1 MKLCFLGI
9 GRLEF
14 NMKNVFI
21 VICLFSAMSAHAD
34 VDTLIYQPKILSP
47 ELKSD
52 LDVAEYKWLL
62 GLKLGQMLPENS
74 DSSSKIGFSA
84 NYLIWE
90 QWYATAQI
98 DLNEWQLTPNT
109 TESAIAWSVGAG
121 YSVLQGA
128 AYITDGLTLP
138 WQMYAQL
145 NVGEQSLK
153 QASSTFASGALGWQL
168 SNDNNYA
175 ALEWRH
181 FQINDDRLKQLNSD
195 KGYEWSITFGKYF

>member
-1 MKLCFLGI
+1 MKYIIAL
-9 GRLEF
+9 
-14 NMKNVFI
+14 
-21 VICLFSAMSAHAD
+21 LFVLSMGSSYAE
-34 VDTLIYQPKILSP
+34 VDELIYQPKILSP

-52 LDVAEYKWLL
+52 LDVEEYKWLL
-62 GLKLGQMLPENS
+62 GLKLGQLLAENS
-74 DSSSKIGFSA
+74 DSSSKLGISA

-98 DLNEWQLTPNT
+98 DLNNWQLTPNT

-145 NVGEQSLK
+145 NVGEQLLK
-153 QASSTFASGALGWQL
+153 QSSSTFASGALGWQL

-181 FQINDDRLKQLNSD
+181 FQINDDRLKQLDSD

>member
-1 MKLCFLGI
+1 MK
-9 GRLEF
+9 
-14 NMKNVFI
+14 MKSGLLFFIMVFSMLAQAEI
-21 VICLFSAMSAHAD
+21 D
-34 VDTLIYQPKILSP
+34 ELIYQPKILSP

-52 LDVAEYKWLL
+52 LDVDEHKWLL
-62 GLKLGQMLPENS
+62 GLKIGQMLAENS
-74 DSSSKIGFSA
+74 GSSSKFGVSA
-84 NYLIWE
+84 NYLVWE
-90 QWYATAQI
+90 QWYAAAQI

-145 NVGEQSLK
+145 NVGEQILK
-153 QASSTFASGALGWQL
+153 QKSSTFASGALGWQL

-181 FQINDDRLKQLNSD
+181 FQINDDRLKQLDSD
-195 KGYEWSITFGKYF
+195 KGYEWSIIFGKYF

>member
-1 MKLCFLGI
+1 MKYIIAL
-9 GRLEF
+9 
-14 NMKNVFI
+14 
-21 VICLFSAMSAHAD
+21 LFVLSMGSSYAE
-34 VDTLIYQPKILSP
+34 VDELIYQPKILSP

-52 LDVAEYKWLL
+52 LDVEEYKWLL
-62 GLKLGQMLPENS
+62 GLKLGQLLAENS
-74 DSSSKIGFSA
+74 DSSSKLGISA

-145 NVGEQSLK
+145 NVGEQLLK
-153 QASSTFASGALGWQL
+153 QSSSTFASGALGWQL

-181 FQINDDRLKQLNSD
+181 FQINDDRLKQLDSD

>member
-1 MKLCFLGI
+1 
-9 GRLEF
+9 
-14 NMKNVFI
+14 MKNI
-21 VICLFSAMSAHAD
+21 IALLFVLSMGSSYAE
-34 VDTLIYQPKILSP
+34 VDELIYQPQILSP

-52 LDVAEYKWLL
+52 LDVEEYKWLL
-62 GLKLGQMLPENS
+62 GLKLGQLLPENS
-74 DSSSKIGFSA
+74 DSSSKLGISA

-98 DLNEWQLTPNT
+98 DLNNWQLTPNT

-145 NVGEQSLK
+145 NVGEQLLK
-153 QASSTFASGALGWQL
+153 QSSSTFASGALGWQL

-181 FQINDDRLKQLNSD
+181 FQINDDRLKQLDSD

>member
-1 MKLCFLGI
+1 MKMRSG
-9 GRLEF
+9 
-14 NMKNVFI
+14 FI
-21 VICLFSAMSAHAD
+21 LLVMVLSAAVQAD
-34 VDTLIYQPKILSP
+34 VDELIYQPKILSP
-47 ELKSD
+47 ELKSE
-52 LDVAEYKWLL
+52 LDVEEFKWLL
-62 GLKLGQMLPENS
+62 GLKVGQLLAENS
-74 DSSSKIGFSA
+74 DSSSKFGISA

-90 QWYATAQI
+90 QWYANAEI